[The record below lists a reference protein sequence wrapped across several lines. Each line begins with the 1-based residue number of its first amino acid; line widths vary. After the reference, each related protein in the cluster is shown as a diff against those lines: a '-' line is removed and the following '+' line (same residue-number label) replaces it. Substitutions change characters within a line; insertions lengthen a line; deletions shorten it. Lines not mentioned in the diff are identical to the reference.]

1 MRKNSKNEKVI
12 RAMAIGISAML
23 MASSPLTAL
32 AAEGEGTTPEGNED
46 KNITVTPEAGIADQA
61 QAAAKEAD
69 KAVETAEKSATDV
82 KSEVADQVVAG
93 EAKDTQGKDLSQA
106 VLRRKA
112 YHLLLQ
118 RQVWYL
124 HSPQQ
129 TLRPSEKNRPPRSY
143 PLLWHWHPEQ
153 PETDREYQGCCFYH
167 RCQCDI

>member
-93 EAKDTQGKDLSQA
+93 E
-106 VLRRKA
+106 LRIRRA
-112 YHLLLQ
+112 
-118 RQVWYL
+118 RIC
-124 HSPQQ
+124 
-129 TLRPSEKNRPPRSY
+129 LRLFWMPMSK
-143 PLLWHWHPEQ
+143 
-153 PETDREYQGCCFYH
+153 
-167 RCQCDI
+167 